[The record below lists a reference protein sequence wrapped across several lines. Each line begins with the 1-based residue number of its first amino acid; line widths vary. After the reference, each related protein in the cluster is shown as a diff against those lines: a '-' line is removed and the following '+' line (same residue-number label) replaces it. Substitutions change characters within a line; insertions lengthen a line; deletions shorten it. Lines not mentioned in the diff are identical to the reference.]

1 RKDSAAAG
9 ETVVLRRPVTS
20 LTHRTGTSYRY
31 PVRLALRSLT
41 GGHQSAASRL
51 QSPRGRSALVEVTQN
66 GGARTSLRPIPRL
79 TTGGGE
85 RGWKAECAC
94 QTRTRLSPRFS
105 QTAFSTTQRINSRP
119 TVHLSR
125 LPGPVTVASEGQ

>member
-1 RKDSAAAG
+1 RPESVTASQPGSSPTCTAGVLVSVPSGQARPRKDSAAAG

-85 RGWKAECAC
+85 RGWKAECA
-94 QTRTRLSPRFS
+94 
-105 QTAFSTTQRINSRP
+105 
-119 TVHLSR
+119 
-125 LPGPVTVASEGQ
+125 